1 MKVEQ
6 FLNRN
11 QFRLY
16 DTDINILQSYNSKV
30 VEITNYRGCV
40 QCIKLGCDWDY
51 STTTSKHVYAF
62 LDEYSK
68 VRICGITNKRK
79 YINDLIKECKQNQR
93 ECIDKHGYV
102 IVYDEEM
109 VEEEL
114 DYERTI

>member
-16 DTDINILQSYNSKV
+16 DNNTNILQSYNSKV
-30 VEITNYRGCV
+30 VEITNNPGCY
-40 QCIKLGCDWDY
+40 QCIALGRDWDY

-68 VRICGITNKRK
+68 VRICGIPNKRK
-79 YINDLIKECKQNQR
+79 YIRDLIEEYKKDKNEFL
-93 ECIDKHGYV
+93 DKHNFV
-102 IVYDEEM
+102 IIYDDEM
-109 VEEEL
+109 
-114 DYERTI
+114 Y

>member
-16 DTDINILQSYNSKV
+16 DNYTNILQSYDSKV
-30 VEITNYRGCV
+30 VEITNYPGCF
-40 QCIKLGCDWDY
+40 QCIVLGRDWDY

-68 VRICGITNKRK
+68 VRFYGVVNKRK
-79 YINDLIKECKQNQR
+79 YIKDLIEEYAKDKNTFL
-93 ECIDKHGYV
+93 DKHNFAIIYN
-102 IVYDEEM
+102 EEM
-109 VEEEL
+109 
-114 DYERTI
+114 I

>member
-16 DTDINILQSYNSKV
+16 GNINGDAHDVLQSYNSKV
-30 VEITNYRGCV
+30 IDITNFCSSGL
-40 QCIKLGCDWDY
+40 QMITLGRDWDY

-68 VRICGITNKRK
+68 VRIYGITNKRK
-79 YINDLIKECKQNQR
+79 YIRDLIEECKKDENKFYK
-93 ECIDKHGYV
+93 ENHYI
-102 IVYDEEM
+102 IIYDEEM
-109 VEEEL
+109 V
-114 DYERTI
+114 

>member
-16 DTDINILQSYNSKV
+16 DTNINILQSYNSKV
-30 VEITNYRGCV
+30 VEIKGHEY
-40 QCIKLGCDWDY
+40 QFIILGKDWDY

-62 LDEYSK
+62 LDKYSK
-68 VRICGITNKRK
+68 VNFCEVINKRK
-79 YINDLIKECKQNQR
+79 YIKDLIEECKRDRFEFIKNNHY
-93 ECIDKHGYV
+93 E

-109 VEEEL
+109 V
-114 DYERTI
+114 

>member
-11 QFRLY
+11 QFHLY
-16 DTDINILQSYNSKV
+16 GDCTDILQSYDSKV
-30 VEITNYRGCV
+30 VEITNNRGCY
-40 QCIKLGCDWDY
+40 QCIKLGRDWDY

-68 VRICGITNKRK
+68 VRICGVTNKRK
-79 YINDLIKECKQNQR
+79 YIRDLIEEYKNNR
-93 ECIDKHGYV
+93 EEFLNKNNYA

-109 VEEEL
+109 
-114 DYERTI
+114 I

>member
-16 DTDINILQSYNSKV
+16 DLGINVLQSYNSKV
-30 VEITNYRGCV
+30 VEITKYKDGYCEI
-40 QCIKLGCDWDY
+40 IKLGCDWDY

-68 VRICGITNKRK
+68 VRIYGVTNKRK
-79 YINDLIKECKQNQR
+79 YINDLIKECEK
-93 ECIDKHGYV
+93 DKDKFYKENHYI
-102 IVYDEEM
+102 IVYDGNM
-109 VEEEL
+109 V
-114 DYERTI
+114 